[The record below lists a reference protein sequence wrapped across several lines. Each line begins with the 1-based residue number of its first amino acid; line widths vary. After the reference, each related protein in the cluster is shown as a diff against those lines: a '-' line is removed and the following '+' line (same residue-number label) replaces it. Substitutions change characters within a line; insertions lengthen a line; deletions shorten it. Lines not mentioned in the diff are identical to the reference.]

1 MTKNR
6 FEIVCITPIKQMFP
20 DVPFDETMFDSNEMM
35 KNYWNR
41 ATENRPA
48 PRFSDAKQDERRED
62 DELIQLS
69 NDVYEGLINN
79 LTAERRNEEVFPSG
93 NAASGPTTGP
103 SPALASGPSTAS
115 ADESTEARAVREV
128 SSNTWSIWIF
138 ASVAVVLFFWFFVR
152 NHSRT

>member
-1 MTKNR
+1 
-6 FEIVCITPIKQMFP
+6 MFP

-48 PRFSDAKQDERRED
+48 PRFSDAKPRARNED

-69 NDVYEGLINN
+69 NDVYEGLVNN
-79 LTAERRNEEVFPSG
+79 LTAEKRNAEVFAFG
-93 NAASGPTTGP
+93 NT
-103 SPALASGPSTAS
+103 ASGPSADPSASLAS
-115 ADESTEARAVREV
+115 APSAADAEGSDARAVREV

-138 ASVAVVLFFWFFVR
+138 GLVAVVLFFWFFVR